1 MFYILLKSTYHVYFY
16 FHKEYHAKLPY
27 HMSMRPY
34 DTAETNMCFYDQ
46 PGFMYQYSNSPSN
59 TVVTEPV
66 RVTLSSV

>member
-1 MFYILLKSTYHVYFY
+1 
-16 FHKEYHAKLPY
+16 
-27 HMSMRPY
+27 MSMRPY
-34 DTAETNMCFYDQ
+34 DTAETNMYFYDQ